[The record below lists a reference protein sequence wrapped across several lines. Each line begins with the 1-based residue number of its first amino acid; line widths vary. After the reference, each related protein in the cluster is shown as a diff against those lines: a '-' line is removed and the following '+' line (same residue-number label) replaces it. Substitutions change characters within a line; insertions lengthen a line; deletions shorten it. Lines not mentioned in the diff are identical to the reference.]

1 MNLMGW
7 ALSWFAAAPVQE
19 DAARVTA
26 FRRALHLEGKLR
38 DVEVDGRRYAVAELG
53 AGPPLV
59 LLHGICGSLS
69 DWRHLMK
76 PLSASRR
83 VIVPDFLGAGE
94 SDCPAVEDYSF
105 AAHARRLRG
114 LLDVLKVDQA
124 VVVGNSYGGGVA
136 LRFAQDWPERVDR
149 LVLINAA
156 AFPEEL
162 PAYVSLAKW
171 PCAEWAVEAVP
182 LNGTVRW
189 SLRRLSATME
199 RLPAEDVDDYLLE
212 MGRPGRRASIV
223 RTLRVAVPADVR
235 EHEARLRALKTP
247 ALVLWGRHDRTI
259 PIRLGRR
266 LADTLPNARFVELD
280 AGHIPNQEI
289 PEEVRARM
297 ERFLK

>member
-1 MNLMGW
+1 MSLTGW
-7 ALSWFAAAPVQE
+7 MLSWFAGTAPPDLE
-19 DAARVTA
+19 RVTA
-26 FRRALHLEGKLR
+26 FRRALEREGRLR
-38 DVEVDGRRYAVAELG
+38 DVEVDGRRYAVADLG
-53 AGPPLV
+53 QGPPLV

-76 PLSASRR
+76 PLAESRR

-94 SDCPAVEDYSF
+94 SDCPAAEDYSF

-114 LLDVLKVDQA
+114 LLDVLRIEKA
-124 VVVGNSYGGGVA
+124 VLVGNSYGGGVA

-156 AFPEEL
+156 CFPEEL

-189 SLRRLSATME
+189 AVKKLSSTAE
-199 RLPAEDVDDYLLE
+199 RLPSEDLDDYLLE

-223 RTLRVAVPADVR
+223 RTLRVAVPADAR
-235 EHEARLRALKTP
+235 EHEARLRAMKTP
-247 ALVLWGRHDRTI
+247 ALVLWGKHDRTI

-280 AGHIPNQEI
+280 AGHIPNQET
-289 PEEVRARM
+289 PGEVRARM
-297 ERFLK
+297 EEFLR